1 MKMTTEDQR
10 RPNDQVSNTK
20 RVAQAVGLGAMM
32 AYAGAAPAAERAVS
46 VVETV
51 QLAASPS
58 RTWAAIKDFGTWQA
72 WHPAFASTHVVQ
84 GDGYSKG
91 TVRVLTTKDGGQF
104 TEELVAFD
112 AASHSYQYRIIESP
126 APVADYV
133 STIQVKEIKGGSSVV
148 WSSKFNVKA
157 GTSEADAKKLIS
169 SVYRAGLDN
178 LASVME

>member
-1 MKMTTEDQR
+1 MTLEDQHR
-10 RPNDQVSNTK
+10 SEDHASATK
-20 RVAQAVGLGAMM
+20 RAAQSVGLGALL
-32 AYAGAAPAAERAVS
+32 AVAAAAPAAEPAVS

-51 QLAASPS
+51 QLATTPA
-58 RTWAAIKDFGTWQA
+58 RTWGAIKDFGTWQS
-72 WHPAFASTHVVQ
+72 WHPAFASTQVVQ
-84 GDGYSKG
+84 GDGHSKG
-91 TVRVLTTKDGGQF
+91 TVRVLTTKDGGKF

-112 AASHSYQYRIIESP
+112 PASRSYQYRIIESP

-133 STIQVKEIKGGSSVV
+133 STIQVRQTQAGSAVV
-148 WSSKFNVKA
+148 WSSRFNVKP